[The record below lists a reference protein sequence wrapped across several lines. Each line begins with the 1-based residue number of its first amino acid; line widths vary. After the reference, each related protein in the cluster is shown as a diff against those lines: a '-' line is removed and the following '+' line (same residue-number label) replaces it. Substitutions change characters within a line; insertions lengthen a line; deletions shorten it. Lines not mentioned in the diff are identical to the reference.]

1 MQTFVPLTSSN
12 ADIARVLDNKRLNKQ
27 ALDGWQILMTLLE
40 LDPAGEHRE
49 PKGWRN
55 HPAVKMWRGHELALY
70 DYVVA
75 MVTEWKARGYK
86 STIADKAAQTV
97 ARAVEL
103 QLIDSSSWTS
113 PTWVSDR
120 ELFEEVAASH
130 RRALLCKEYAWYSQ
144 FNWPEDIGVEPI
156 TYEYVWPK
164 TRQETL
170 VSS

>member
-27 ALDGWQILMTLLE
+27 ALEGWQILMTLLE

-75 MVTEWKARGYK
+75 MVTEWK
-86 STIADKAAQTV
+86 
-97 ARAVEL
+97 
-103 QLIDSSSWTS
+103 
-113 PTWVSDR
+113 
-120 ELFEEVAASH
+120 
-130 RRALLCKEYAWYSQ
+130 RRWWALM
-144 FNWPEDIGVEPI
+144 
-156 TYEYVWPK
+156 
-164 TRQETL
+164 TRCCF
-170 VSS
+170 